1 MSEKLNHEEFIKKA
15 IVSLRK
21 DNYKGI
27 HTVYSGFNNAF
38 KKYYDGDN
46 PIDATNNLA
55 KDGKI
60 VIRPVKGGV
69 MLYLPEDAPRTQDA
83 GDDALKK
90 MGLE

>member
-38 KKYYDGDN
+38 KKYYDGEN
-46 PIDATNNLA
+46 PIDVTNKLA
-55 KDGKI
+55 GEGKI

-69 MLYLPEDAPRTQDA
+69 MLYLPEDAPQSKDA